1 METGNDEWEISIDSG
16 VVLEPHQEIA
26 HLDNSMMKIL
36 VTNEVHIGKF
46 AV

>member
-1 METGNDEWEISIDSG
+1 MMNGKSQLIQGLYWSHI
-16 VVLEPHQEIA
+16 QEIA